1 MQAVS
6 AWRPAVPGVAEVF
19 HARFDRHAYPM
30 HTHETWTLLIVD
42 DGAIRY
48 DLDRSEHGA
57 VGTTVTLLP
66 PDVPHDGQSA
76 TDGGFRKRVV
86 YLDRAVLGDAL
97 IGTSAGRPEFRDPL
111 LRTRLD
117 QLHSV
122 LAGPETLE
130 AESRLAFVAE
140 RLRGHLGVPEPTG
153 SAPPRLA
160 AELRDLLDSRVKAG
174 VTLQETSESLF
185 AHPTHLVRS
194 FTRAF
199 GLPPHAYLMG
209 RRIATAR
216 ALLLAGRRPAEVAI
230 EAGFF
235 DQAHLNRHFVRH
247 VGVSPGRYARPPGNP
262 SAPGGHLQVWNSTT
276 RPLDG
281 GSKDSSTPT
290 MRS

>member
-6 AWRPAVPGVAEVF
+6 AWRPPVPGIAEVF

-57 VGTTVTLLP
+57 VGSTVTLLP

-76 TDGGFRKRVV
+76 TEGGFRKRVL

-97 IGTSAGRPEFRDPL
+97 IGAAVGQPEFRDPL

-117 QLHSV
+117 QLHHAVS
-122 LAGPETLE
+122 GPETLE

-140 RLRGHLGVPEPTG
+140 RLLTHLGAPPRAG

-160 AELRDLLDSRVKAG
+160 ADLRDLIDDRVQAG
-174 VTLQETSESLF
+174 VTLQEASESLF

-209 RRIATAR
+209 RRIALAR
-216 ALLLAGRRPAEVAI
+216 TLLLDGRRPAEVAI

-247 VGVSPGRYARPPGNP
+247 VGVSPADMLAHPVTTAPQADISRYGT
-262 SAPGGHLQVWNSTT
+262 Q
-276 RPLDG
+276 
-281 GSKDSSTPT
+281 
-290 MRS
+290 